1 MSFISA
7 KAYFSKCLHAIQSA
21 DNVDDELRKSFEK
34 SEKKSLYNGLVHL
47 TAALE
52 DLEKLIKNMKK

>member
-7 KAYFSKCLHAIQSA
+7 KAYFAKCLHAVQSA
-21 DNVDDELRKSFEK
+21 DNVDDALRQSFEK
-34 SEKKSLYNGLVHL
+34 SEKKNLYNGLVHL

-52 DLEKLIKNMKK
+52 DLEKLVKSMKK